1 MKVRITSRTVEGI
14 TVVDCTGRLVGEEE
28 ADALRDHV
36 KNVFTE
42 NRQVVLNM
50 EFLDHVDSAGLGA
63 MTGLCSTARKA
74 GSDLRLAAPGKRLL
88 DLLRI
93 TKLLTVFTV
102 HTTVDEAVRAMR
114 G

>member
-14 TVVDCTGRLVGEEE
+14 TVVDCTGRLVGEEA

-36 KNVFTE
+36 KNVLAE

-63 MTGLCSTARKA
+63 MTGVSTSARKA
-74 GSDLRLAAPGKRLL
+74 GGDLRLAAPGKRLL

-102 HTTVDEAVRAMR
+102 HDSVEEAVAAMR
-114 G
+114 Q